1 MVLSLKKRRCTACG
15 TTNSKLQYCK
25 RCILA
30 RYCSKTLHW
39 KAEHKAKCVESSPDS
54 KDFKSFVSSADV
66 VFLAAVEVAVSAM
79 PDDECFGRIMMRK
92 IIDTYAFEFQEL
104 EYVSLKTLAE
114 VKPIFMQQLQNLP
127 KGSKLVIFSTGGP
140 IMTFF
145 TKPPFLGPK
154 STYDDAVKSLRDM
167 FTPVFM
173 MAI

>member
-1 MVLSLKKRRCTACG
+1 M
-15 TTNSKLQYCK
+15 
-25 RCILA
+25 LA
-30 RYCSKTLHW
+30 RYCSKACQTLHW

-54 KDFKSFVSSADV
+54 KEFKSFVSSADV

-79 PDDECFGRIMMRK
+79 PDECFGRIMMKK
-92 IIDTYAFEFQEL
+92 IIDTPAFEFQEL